1 MNDFVFSSPT
11 KFVFGAGTVDRVGNE
26 AAFAGYKK
34 VLLVYGQGSVVR
46 TGTLDRVK
54 RSLEHAGIAYAELGG
69 VRPNP
74 EIELVRAGI
83 KLAKDEE
90 VDAVL
95 PVGGGS
101 AMDCAKAV
109 ALGVCYNGD
118 IWDFWCK
125 RAVPESCL
133 PIIAVV
139 TIPASGSE
147 ASNSCVITNDAQGRK
162 CGCNSELIR
171 PAIAVL
177 DPELTF
183 SLPPYQTAAGVTDI
197 IAHVLERFFS
207 GEPAVEITDNIACG
221 IVRAVMGA
229 ASRVLH
235 DPSDYDARAEIMWA
249 GTLAHNGLAGCGLGI
264 PGQRNGDW
272 SCHALEHEL
281 SALDPSIAHGAG
293 LAVMIPTWMRYVWH
307 SHPERFLTFGKLVF
321 GIEPVD
327 PEVDDLSGIDEE
339 ITIERAECDAV
350 NATIDE
356 LQDFFL
362 SMGMPQT
369 LDDLGISA
377 SDIDRLV
384 DGIRINKG
392 EALGTFKT
400 LDLEDVKTIYGNA
413 LQ

>member
-11 KFVFGAGTVDRVGNE
+11 KFVFGSGTVDRVGNE
-26 AAFAGYKK
+26 AASAGFKK

-54 RSLEHAGIAYAELGG
+54 RSLERAGIAYAEIGG

-74 EIELVRAGI
+74 EIELVRDGV
-83 KLAKDEE
+83 KLAKVEKI
-90 VDAVL
+90 DAVL

-109 ALGVCYNGD
+109 ALGACYNGD
-118 IWDFWCK
+118 VWDFWCK
-125 RAVPESCL
+125 RAVPKSCL

-171 PAIAVL
+171 PAVAVL
-177 DPELTF
+177 DPKLTF
-183 SLPPYQTAAGVTDI
+183 TLPPYQTGAGVTDI

-207 GEPAVEITDNIACG
+207 GEPAVGITDNIACG
-221 IVRAVMGA
+221 IVRAVMDA
-229 ASRVLH
+229 AARVLE
-235 DPSDYDARAEIMWA
+235 DPNDYDARAEIMWA

-264 PGQRNGDW
+264 PGQRDGDW

-293 LAVMIPTWMRYVWH
+293 LAVMIPTWMRYVWR

-321 GIEPVD
+321 EIEPVD
-327 PEVDDLSGIDEE
+327 PEVDDLSDIEEE
-339 ITIERAECDAV
+339 ITTERAESDAV
-350 NATIDE
+350 HATIDE

-377 SDIDRLV
+377 NDIDRLV
-384 DGIRINKG
+384 DGIRVNKG
-392 EALGTFKT
+392 ETLGTFQT
-400 LDLEDVKTIYGNA
+400 LSLEDVKTIYGNA
-413 LQ
+413 LK

>member
-118 IWDFWCK
+118 VWDFWCK

-207 GEPAVEITDNIACG
+207 GEPAVGITDNIACG

-229 ASRVLH
+229 ASRVLQ

-264 PGQRNGDW
+264 PGQRDGDW

-307 SHPERFLTFGKLVF
+307 SHPERFLTFGELVF

-327 PEVDDLSGIDEE
+327 PEIDDLSGIDEE
-339 ITIERAECDAV
+339 ITTERAERDAV

-413 LQ
+413 LE